1 MLCDR
6 IRCSCKSLPGM
17 QIASGDPEASPTAD
31 AAVKRLHLQRD
42 TKYEAQDAHVVCLVV
57 H

>member
-1 MLCDR
+1 
-6 IRCSCKSLPGM
+6 M